1 MSGRS
6 GPQALKG
13 REPQERSS
21 AAVDLLDQVDG
32 GRAGRKA
39 RCSEGEMKFRRGV
52 NWSRHCRHRERL
64 EGRRQG
70 PGREAEGRSRGGE
83 PMGRY
88 FESSNPEGPIN
99 SERVAVPGDRRSEST
114 KSIANDSGGSEA
126 GFGRWSGTSTRETL
140 ERRSH
145 GANGS
150 GAPRV
155 RGRRAR
161 TRNRI

>member
-1 MSGRS
+1 M
-6 GPQALKG
+6 
-13 REPQERSS
+13 
-21 AAVDLLDQVDG
+21 DLLDQVDG
-32 GRAGRKA
+32 ERAGRKA

-70 PGREAEGRSRGGE
+70 PGREAEGRSRGGK
-83 PMGRY
+83 PMCRY

-99 SERVAVPGDRRSEST
+99 SERVAVSGDRRSEST
-114 KSIANDSGGSEA
+114 KSIANDSGESEA

-140 ERRSH
+140 ERQSH
-145 GANGS
+145 DAHGS

-155 RGRRAR
+155 RGCRAR
-161 TRNRI
+161 VRNRI